1 MDGFFNAIKKRL
13 VDLLFPPFCA
23 SCATVG
29 SWWCGSCQERAKKI
43 QQSVCPSCLQIG
55 RHGCMESL
63 PFRSVV
69 ALGYYH
75 DPIIRKVITALKFS
89 GATELQKELCH
100 WIASAQST
108 PIPAD
113 AVLIPLPLSN
123 ERMRERE
130 FNQAEV
136 IAKAW
141 KTAWKIKNTI
151 RTDILIRKK
160 DTKAQSSL
168 PHKGGVRAKNICG
181 AFTCTKRPP
190 KRVILVDDV
199 LTTGATAA
207 EAARILLS
215 EGTESVSI
223 WVLALGV

>member
-1 MDGFFNAIKKRL
+1 MDGFFNAIKKGL
-13 VDLLFPPFCA
+13 ADLLFPPFCI
-23 SCATVG
+23 SCTRDG
-29 SWWCGSCQERAKKI
+29 SWWCGDCREGSKKI
-43 QQSVCPSCLQIG
+43 QEAVCSHCLQVG
-55 RHGCMESL
+55 KHGCTGSL
-63 PFRSVV
+63 PFSSVC

-75 DPIIRKVITALKFS
+75 DPMIRKVVTTLKFS

-100 WIASAQST
+100 WIASVKSVSVS
-108 PIPAD
+108 AD
-113 AVLIPLPLSN
+113 AILVPLPLSD

-141 KTAWKIKNTI
+141 KTAWKIKNPI
-151 RTDILIRKK
+151 RTDVVIRKK

-168 PHKGGVRAKNICG
+168 PHKGGMRAKNICG
-181 AFTCTKRPP
+181 AFTCTKKPP

-207 EAARILLS
+207 EATRVLIS
-215 EGTESVSI
+215 TGTESVSI
-223 WVLALGV
+223 WVLALGI